1 MKQSKSVITEDFEVI
16 FNSVMAEVSR
26 KIRCNTLAR
35 VIAVND
41 KLLSV
46 QPIIQE
52 KINTPTDIKYLKLPV
67 IHNVYCIAG
76 QTPNVGDYVACLHFD
91 RGIGEFDL
99 FNNLDGFIESGSH
112 RHDLTDCV
120 AVVLNTKSNAEE
132 RLGEFSGSTNV
143 PQIKDCAEIRI
154 VFLENAE
161 QIGSTVFYR
170 IDGTNINIKLP
181 QDTQSITIDLDSGD
195 IVVPQ
200 NYSIVIYT
208 KK

>member
-67 IHNVYCIAG
+67 IHNV
-76 QTPNVGDYVACLHFD
+76 
-91 RGIGEFDL
+91 
-99 FNNLDGFIESGSH
+99 
-112 RHDLTDCV
+112 
-120 AVVLNTKSNAEE
+120 
-132 RLGEFSGSTNV
+132 
-143 PQIKDCAEIRI
+143 
-154 VFLENAE
+154 
-161 QIGSTVFYR
+161 
-170 IDGTNINIKLP
+170 
-181 QDTQSITIDLDSGD
+181 
-195 IVVPQ
+195 
-200 NYSIVIYT
+200 
-208 KK
+208 